1 MTIKQLIR
9 ELRNYPLDT
18 TVVSDD
24 GTGWVGD
31 DIYLQY
37 DEEYQQLG
45 IYARSKDE
53 VNDYN

>member
-31 DIYLQY
+31 NIYLQY

-45 IYARSKDE
+45 IYASSEEDA
-53 VNDYN
+53 ND